1 MSLYN
6 ILGNEMSEPGK
17 IDFSRPSADTLHAAL
32 SGTWKIDSRPP
43 PANDVVQQLEADPA
57 IKILIINAHDIAGW
71 DSGLLTFLIAAT
83 EECRNRNIDLEHQGL
98 AEGAQKL
105 LNIAAAVPEQKDAR
119 SAAEIRFLFLHCR

>member
-6 ILGNEMSEPGK
+6 ILGNEMSKPGK
-17 IDFSRPSADTLHAAL
+17 IDFSRPSADTLHATL

-43 PANDVVQQLEADPA
+43 PANEVVQQLEADPA

-119 SAAEIRFLFLHCR
+119 SQKKYDSFFYIV